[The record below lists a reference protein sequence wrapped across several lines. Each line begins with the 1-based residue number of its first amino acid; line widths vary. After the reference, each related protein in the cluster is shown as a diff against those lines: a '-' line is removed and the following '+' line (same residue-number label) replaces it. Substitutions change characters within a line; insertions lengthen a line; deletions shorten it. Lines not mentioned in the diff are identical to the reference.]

1 MKQTAVIIT
10 SCILPV
16 LAGSIPARAD
26 RVIGWDEAYRMAD
39 DKIKELTLEEKLRF
53 TRGYSEFYFYGVPD
67 KGIPYLYHSDATQG
81 VHIRHNLKDTT
92 LVRQMERSTAVPC
105 PVMLAATFDEGLAG
119 DYGRAVGEEC
129 RAGGIE
135 VLLGPGVNIARNSQ
149 CGRNF
154 EYLGEDPLLTG
165 AMAAAYIRGLQS
177 TGTAGCV
184 KHFLCNETE
193 FYRRRSNSVVDERAL
208 HEIYLPPFRD
218 AVDAG
223 VAFVMTSYNRL
234 NGEWTGQN
242 KWLIDTLLRDGMGFR
257 GSVMS
262 DWSSVYD
269 TFKVVHSG
277 LNTVMPGNSRFSSEL
292 AGLVADGKISE
303 ADIDRMIRPAI
314 ATGIAYGLYGRTKY
328 SPELLDRF
336 QYHCA
341 LATEVAEKGTVLLKN
356 SGVLPLGGC
365 RDILVTGPFTDS
377 DPRAGDNPASSAD
390 VKGYDYVTLR
400 AALSDEF
407 GDRVKFVNN
416 PTESELQQADIV
428 ITTTGT
434 VDMES
439 FERPFALP
447 RDEETRLK
455 NIVRHNPNTVIL
467 VFSGSGIRM
476 TGWADKAAS
485 ILYCWYPGQTGMKAI
500 AGILSGRVNP
510 SGKLPVTIER
520 DFRDSP
526 ARETMPAG
534 AEFYNT
540 AYRAYNEKL
549 ITLYDVNYDESV
561 LVGYR
566 WYDTKSIEP
575 MFPFGHG
582 LSYTSFEIGKAKAKV
597 GDDGIEIEVT
607 VSNTGDRDGSETI
620 QVYIGENNPTVIRP
634 VRELKAFRR
643 IDLKAGKRENVRF
656 SVPVDKIG
664 YRDTVSHQWKVND
677 GEYTVSIGRSSRDI
691 DCMLPVMIRQ

>member
-1 MKQTAVIIT
+1 MRNVRIIFAV
-10 SCILPV
+10 CMLQA

-26 RVIGWDEAYRMAD
+26 RVIGWDEAYRQAD
-39 DKIKELTLEEKLRF
+39 EKIRELTLEEKLRF
-53 TRGYSEFYFYGVPD
+53 TRGYSEFYFYGVTE

-92 LVRQMERSTAVPC
+92 LVKQMERSTAFPC
-105 PVMLAATFDEGLAG
+105 PVMLAATFDEALASE
-119 DYGRAVGEEC
+119 YGRAVGEEC

-154 EYLGEDPLLTG
+154 EYFGEDPLLTG
-165 AMAAAYIRGLQS
+165 AMASAYIRGLQS

-184 KHFLCNETE
+184 KHFLCNGTE

-208 HEIYLPPFRD
+208 HEIYLPPFRQ

-242 KWLIDTLLRDGMGFR
+242 KWLIDTLLRDEIGFR

-269 TFKVVHSG
+269 TYKIVNSG
-277 LNTVMPGNSRFSSEL
+277 LNTVMPGSRRYSDEL
-292 AGLVADGKISE
+292 ASLVASGQISE
-303 ADIDRMIRPAI
+303 ADVDRMIRPAI
-314 ATGIAYGLYGRTKY
+314 ATGIAYGLYDREKY
-328 SPELLDRF
+328 CPELLDRF
-336 QYHCA
+336 PEHCA
-341 LATEVAEKGTVLLKN
+341 LATSVAEKGIVLLKN
-356 SGVLPLGGC
+356 RSVLPL
-365 RDILVTGPFTDS
+365 RDDARILVTGPYVDV

-400 AALSDEF
+400 AAFTDEF
-407 GDRVKFVNN
+407 GDNVYFVSS
-416 PTESELQQADIV
+416 PTDDELRQADVV

-447 RDEETRLK
+447 RDEEARLRK
-455 NIVRHNPNTVIL
+455 IVGFNPNTVVL
-467 VFSGSGIRM
+467 VFSGSGIKM
-476 TGWADKAAS
+476 TGWVDRTAS
-485 ILYCWYPGQTGMKAI
+485 LLYCWYPGQTGMNAV
-500 AGILSGRVNP
+500 AGVLSGRVNP

-520 DFRDSP
+520 DFKDSP
-526 ARETMPAG
+526 ASGTMPPD

-549 ITLYDVNYDESV
+549 ITLYDVKYDESV

-566 WYDTKSIEP
+566 WYDTKGIEP
-575 MFPFGHG
+575 LFPFGYG
-582 LSYTSFEIGKAKAKV
+582 LSYTGFNI
-597 GDDGIEIEVT
+597 DDINARVKGQDIEIRFTVT
-607 VSNTGDRDGSETI
+607 NIGDRDGTETV
-620 QVYIGENNPTVIRP
+620 QVYFTEETPTVTRP
-634 VRELKAFRR
+634 LKELKAFRR
-643 IDLKAGKRENVRF
+643 VELEAGKSETVRMK
-656 SVPVDKIG
+656 VPVSEIG
-664 YRDTVSHQWKVND
+664 YWDIVSHQWKVNK
-677 GEYTVSIGRSSRDI
+677 GEYSISIGTSSRDI
-691 DCMLPVMIRQ
+691 AGKVKVKI

>member
-1 MKQTAVIIT
+1 MRTINKLIAV
-10 SCILPV
+10 CMLPA
-16 LAGSIPARAD
+16 LAGGIHASAD
-26 RVIGWDEAYRMAD
+26 QVVGWDEAYRLAD
-39 DKIKELTLEEKLRF
+39 EKIRELTLEEKLQF

-81 VHIRHNLKDTT
+81 VHIRNNLKDTT
-92 LVRQMERSTAVPC
+92 LVKQMERSTAFPC
-105 PVMLAATFDEGLAG
+105 PVMLAATFDEALAAE
-119 DYGRAVGEEC
+119 YGRAVGEEC

-135 VLLGPGVNIARNSQ
+135 VLLGPGVNMARNSQ

-154 EYLGEDPLLTG
+154 EYFGEDPLLTG

-208 HEIYLPPFRD
+208 HEIYLPPFKD

-242 KWLIDTLLRDGMGFR
+242 KWLIDTLLRNEMGFR

-269 TFKVVHSG
+269 TYKTVTSG
-277 LNTVMPGNSRFSSEL
+277 LNTVMPGNRKFSDEL
-292 AGLVADGKISE
+292 AALVRDGKVTE
-303 ADIDRMIRPAI
+303 ADIDRMICPAI
-314 ATGIAYGLYGRTKY
+314 ATGIAFGLYDRTKY
-328 SPELLDRF
+328 RPELLERF
-336 QYHCA
+336 PEHCA
-341 LATEVAEKGTVLLKN
+341 LATSVAEKGIVLLKN
-356 SGVLPLGGC
+356 NSTLPLKKG
-365 RDILVTGPFTDS
+365 RSILVTGPFIDA
-377 DPRAGDNPASSAD
+377 DPRANDNPASSAD

-407 GDRVKFVNN
+407 GGDVRFVAS
-416 PTESELQQADIV
+416 PTGSELQNADVV

-447 RDEETRLK
+447 RDEEKRLRK
-455 NIVRHNPNTVIL
+455 ITKLNPNTVVL
-467 VFSGSGIRM
+467 VFSGSGIKM
-476 TGWADKAAS
+476 TGWADNTAAL
-485 ILYCWYPGQTGMKAI
+485 LYCWYPGQTGMKAV
-500 AGILSGRVNP
+500 AGVLSGRINP
-510 SGKLPVTIER
+510 SGKLPITIEK
-520 DFRDSP
+520 DFKDSP
-526 ARETMPAG
+526 AKGTMPQG

-566 WYDTKSIEP
+566 WYDTKGIEP
-575 MFPFGHG
+575 LFPFGYG
-582 LSYTSFEIGKAKAKV
+582 LSYTDFKIGGIKARVKGHEAEIRFTVSNV
-597 GDDGIEIEVT
+597 GERDGIET
-607 VSNTGDRDGSETI
+607 V
-620 QVYIGENNPTVIRP
+620 QVYFTETNPTVMRP
-634 VRELKAFRR
+634 QKELKAFRR
-643 IDLKAGKRENVRF
+643 VELKAGKSE
-656 SVPVDKIG
+656 
-664 YRDTVSHQWKVND
+664 
-677 GEYTVSIGRSSRDI
+677 TVSIKVPIAEIGFWDTVTHRWNVNPGEYIISVGTSSRDI
-691 DCMLPVMIRQ
+691 AGTARITI